1 MTVGAVL
8 EKSEEELLALRNFGR
23 KSYDELRDKL
33 ISMGFLD
40 PGAEGEGMGF
50 GQAPARSYV
59 AEPDDDDEELGPVAK
74 ALLEALKESGNAD
87 LLRRDESEDDDEEE
101 EDRA

>member
-1 MTVGAVL
+1 
-8 EKSEEELLALRNFGR
+8 
-23 KSYDELRDKL
+23 
-33 ISMGFLD
+33 MGFLD

-50 GQAPARSYV
+50 GQAPMRSYV

-87 LLRRDESEDDDEEE
+87 LLRREEGEDDDEEE